1 LSAQDARAL
10 KRVAILANAR
20 EAKARSQLGEEREVS
35 TELREALEEKE
46 AFLDALRVD
55 VAERAKLERSARD
68 LKQQRQAWRSK
79 NQAAL
84 WRETGVEDTVNDLE
98 TALSDSDAK

>member
-1 LSAQDARAL
+1 L

-35 TELREALEEKE
+35 AELRVALEEKE
-46 AFLDALRVD
+46 AFLEALRVD
-55 VAERAKLERSARD
+55 AAAERAKLVRSARD
-68 LKQQRQAWRSK
+68 LKQQRQALAK

-84 WRETGVEDTVNDLE
+84 RRETGD
-98 TALSDSDAK
+98 